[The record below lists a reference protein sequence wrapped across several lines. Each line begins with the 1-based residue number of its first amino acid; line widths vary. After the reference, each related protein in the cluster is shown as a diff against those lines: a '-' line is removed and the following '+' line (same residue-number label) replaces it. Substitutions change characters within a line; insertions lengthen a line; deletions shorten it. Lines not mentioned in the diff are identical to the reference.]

1 MNLIARFVDP
11 CFGDRKPLHLRQE
24 LLSDIFRATAR
35 SCPDQVALIC
45 QDQTLSYAQLDRRS
59 DAFAAVLRAQNI
71 GPGQFVGLWCERSLD
86 LHIALLGIVKSGAT
100 YIPFDA
106 DAPLDRIGV
115 CLDDCNA
122 TALVIDA
129 ITGTKAASLSIR
141 QIPAHNIPTLLQ
153 TPPAEFVEGA
163 DSVLNDDF
171 PAQPQDLAYA
181 IYTSGSTGKPK
192 AVGITH
198 ANICHYLRAAND
210 VFNLNTD
217 DIVFQGASVA
227 FDLSLEEIFLPYMVG
242 ATLWVPTRQ
251 ILAETDQLADVMDGA
266 GITVLDTVP
275 TLLGLLPRD
284 ISTLRVIILGG
295 EVCPPHLAEQ
305 WLRPGRRLFNSYGPT
320 EATVVATVAEILPDQ
335 ILSGQTITI
344 GRPVANMSCYVVG
357 EDLTL
362 VPPGAEGELLIGGP
376 GVAPGYLGRPDLTAQ
391 KFIANP
397 FDGNGLDPVLYR
409 TGDAV
414 IIDEQGNLVFK
425 GRIDDQVKIRGFRV
439 ELGEIEARL
448 ASLPAIAQAAV
459 VLRHDGEFDQL
470 VAFLVPNPD
479 CTIDSAQIRAQLLQQ
494 MPAYMV
500 PTHFET
506 LSVLPRLSSGKADR
520 KSLAALALTEMVVD
534 ALQCEAP
541 QTETEALLLD
551 AAKTIF
557 PGQPIGFDDDFFTT
571 LGGHSLSA
579 AKFVSLVRKTPG
591 LAHATL
597 QNIYT
602 ARTLRALGHIL
613 GDIPLDA
620 SRKPSLAFDPPPL
633 MRRLLCGLAQALV
646 LPIILGVAT
655 APWLGVFVSYMLLSG
670 DDINYTR
677 EVISLLVTYSLITIG
692 TVVVAICVKWLVLG
706 KTKPGRYPLWGV
718 YYFRWWVAQR
728 FLGLVRIKWFQDSP
742 VIRVYMRLLGA
753 KVGSGAIIGEVESGA
768 LDLVSIGANT
778 TIGGR
783 VRLAS
788 AEVIGNELVI
798 APIAI
803 GHGVSIG
810 TSSVVG
816 QGCTIGD
823 WAELADLTALPP
835 GSIVGPAECWKGS
848 PARRDGSIDI
858 DSLPEAATSSTPHKM
873 AMGLAHGI
881 ALLLLPPLTLIPI
894 FPAFHL
900 MDRMTDLLGAMFG
913 VNYLT
918 YLPLVAWPTA
928 MVMIAV
934 TVALIIMVRWTIL
947 PSVRVGTYS
956 VHSWFFFRKWMVSLC
971 TELTLDSLS
980 SLYATVYMRWLYRL
994 MGARIGRDSELSTS
1008 LSGRYDLITVGE
1020 NCFIAD
1026 DVMLG
1031 EEACRQGW
1039 ITLEPVVLGDRVFI
1053 GNDAVV
1059 PAGSEIISDSLI
1071 GIKSLTP
1078 PASETRAKKGIWFGS
1093 PPMAFPVRQTF
1104 DEIGTQWTYSPPRWK
1119 RVARAVFEAFS
1130 VSFPSMLFITLGTY
1144 AVEAL
1149 TPAITSHNMVR
1160 IIPQFLAA
1168 GTVVSIALVVI
1179 AAGMKWLLMGKYK
1192 PTVKPMWS
1200 WWALRSEA
1208 IAVLYWGLA
1217 GNAMLDHL
1225 CGSPFLPMA
1234 MRLFGAKIGKGV
1246 FLDTTDITEF
1256 DCVSVGDFCAINT
1269 TSALQTHL
1277 YEDRVMKVGR
1287 VQLGKGITVGA
1298 NSTVLYDTHIGD
1310 FARIGP
1316 LTIIMKGESLPEHT
1330 AWAGAPAQPVTSVTQ
1345 PPIDAPL
1352 SASAP
1357 DSVADLVSV
1366 AEASVKADD
1375 RDATARTSR
1384 MRQAS

>member
-1 MNLIARFVDP
+1 MNLTLRFVDP
-11 CFGDRKPLHLRQE
+11 CLGDRKPQHLRQE

-35 SCPDQVALIC
+35 SHPDRIALIC
-45 QDQTLSYAQLDRRS
+45 EDQTLSYGLLDRRS
-59 DAFAAVLRAQNI
+59 DAFAAALRTLGI
-71 GPGQFVGLWCERSLD
+71 GPGQFVGLWCERGID
-86 LHIALLGIVKSGAT
+86 LHVALLGILKAGAT

-106 DAPLDRIGV
+106 DAPSERV
-115 CLDDCNA
+115 AACLNDCNA
-122 TALVIDA
+122 AGLVVDA
-129 ITGTKAASLSIR
+129 VTGLKAAG
-141 QIPAHNIPTLLQ
+141 IPVRPISAHNIPTIDID
-153 TPPAEFVEGA
+153 ANGA
-163 DSVLNDDF
+163 SY
-171 PAQPQDLAYA
+171 PGQSQDLAYA

-210 VFNLNTD
+210 IFELNAD
-217 DIVFQGASVA
+217 DVVFQGASVA

-251 ILAETDQLADVMDGA
+251 TLAETDRLAEVMDGA

-275 TLLGLLPRD
+275 TLLGLLPQD
-284 ISTLRVIILGG
+284 VESLRVIILGG
-295 EVCPPHLAEQ
+295 EVCPPHLAQQ
-305 WLRPGRRLFNSYGPT
+305 WMRPGRRLFNSYGPT
-320 EATVVATVAEILPDQ
+320 ETTVVATVAEVLP
-335 ILSGQTITI
+335 GRPITI
-344 GRPVANMSCYVVG
+344 GRPIANMACYVV
-357 EDLTL
+357 DDALRPVT
-362 VPPGAEGELLIGGP
+362 VGAEGELLIGGP
-376 GVAPGYLGRPDLTAQ
+376 GVAPGYLGRPDLTPQ

-397 FDGNGLDPVLYR
+397 FETDAALYPVLYR

-414 IIDEQGNLVFK
+414 TIDGDGNLAFK

-448 ASLPAIAQAAV
+448 AALPEIAQAAV
-459 VLRHDGEFDQL
+459 VLRRDGEFDQL
-470 VAFLVPNPD
+470 VAYLVTEPGQTFDP
-479 CTIDSAQIRAQLLQQ
+479 AKIRAHLQTQ
-494 MPAYMV
+494 MPGYMV
-500 PTHFET
+500 PSRFEC
-506 LSVLPRLSSGKADR
+506 LDVLPRLSSGKADR
-520 KSLAALALTEMVVD
+520 KALAALTLSALD
-534 ALQCEAP
+534 NDSAPSEAP
-541 QTETEALLLD
+541 RTETEALLLD
-551 AAKTIF
+551 AAKTVF
-557 PGQPIGFDDDFFTT
+557 HGQPIGFDDDFFTV

-597 QNIYT
+597 QDIYS
-602 ARTLRALGHIL
+602 ARTLRALGRIL
-613 GDIPLDA
+613 GDEPFAPQHKADL
-620 SRKPSLAFDPPPL
+620 SFTPPPL
-633 MRRLLCGLAQALV
+633 LRRLLCGAAQAMV

-670 DDINYTR
+670 DDIDYMR
-677 EVISLLVTYSLITIG
+677 EVISLLTTYSVITVG
-692 TVVVAICVKWLVLG
+692 TVIVAICVKWLVLG
-706 KTKPGRYPLWGV
+706 RTKPGRYPLWGV

-742 VIRVYMRLLGA
+742 VIRVYLRLLGA

-768 LDLVSIGANT
+768 LDLVTIGAHT
-778 TIGGR
+778 TVGGR

-798 APIAI
+798 APISI
-803 GHGVSIG
+803 GHGASIG

-823 WAELADLTALPP
+823 WAELADLTALPA
-835 GSIVGPAECWKGS
+835 GTIVGPAERWEGS
-848 PARRDGSIDI
+848 PARRNGSVHTGD
-858 DSLPEAATSSTPHKM
+858 LPEAATASTPRKI
-873 AMGLAHGI
+873 AMGLAHGL

-894 FPAFHL
+894 FPAFHF
-900 MDRMTDLLGAMFG
+900 MDRLTDWVGAWLGLD
-913 VNYLT
+913 YLT

-956 VHSWFFFRKWMVSLC
+956 VHSGFFFRKWVVSLC

-980 SLYATVYMRWLYRL
+980 SMYATVYMRWLYRL

-1008 LSGRYDLITVGE
+1008 LSGRYDLLSVGE

-1026 DVMLG
+1026 DVILG

-1039 ITLEPVVLGDRVFI
+1039 ITLEPVTIGDRVFI

-1059 PAGSEIISDSLI
+1059 PAGSELISDTLI

-1078 PASETRAKKGIWFGS
+1078 PPAETRDRKGIWFGS
-1093 PPMAFPVRQTF
+1093 PPMSLPVRQTF
-1104 DEIGTQWTYSPPRWK
+1104 DDIGAQWTYAPPKWK

-1149 TPAITSHNMVR
+1149 TPAITSHNMAV

-1168 GTVVSIALVVI
+1168 GTLVSIGLVVI
-1179 AAGMKWLLMGKYK
+1179 AAAMKWLLMGKYR

-1256 DCVSVGDFCAINT
+1256 DCVTVGDFCAINT

-1277 YEDRVMKVGR
+1277 YEDRVMKVGK
-1287 VQLGKGITVGA
+1287 VTLGKGITVGA

-1310 FARIGP
+1310 YARIGP
-1316 LTIIMKGESLPEHT
+1316 LTIIMKGESLPEHS
-1330 AWAGAPAQPVTSVTQ
+1330 AWAGAPAQPATSVA
-1345 PPIDAPL
+1345 PPPVEA
-1352 SASAP
+1352 AGYRTA
-1357 DSVADLVSV
+1357 
-1366 AEASVKADD
+1366 AEDGIGDD
-1375 RDATARTSR
+1375 VLEPEALAAN